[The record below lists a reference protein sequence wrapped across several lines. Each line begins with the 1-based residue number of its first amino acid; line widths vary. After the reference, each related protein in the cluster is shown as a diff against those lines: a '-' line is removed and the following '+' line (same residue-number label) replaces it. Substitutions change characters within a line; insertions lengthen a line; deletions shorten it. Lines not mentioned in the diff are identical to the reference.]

1 MAISRDRKE
10 TLLAEYRQQVTESN
24 GIVLADYTALTVAQ
38 MQNLRRKAREQNG
51 QIFVVKNTLLNVVL
65 KENDLKTPEGL
76 LSGPTVVAFCHQDVP
91 PLAKLFREFAK
102 EMEEGRFVVKGGMME
117 GRFITPEEV
126 SAIADLPSREELL
139 AQVLR
144 TINAPATQMAGVVAS
159 GVRQV
164 LNVIKAYADKLEE
177 EAGGVPAEAAA

>member
-1 MAISRDRKE
+1 MAISRDHKE

-24 GIVLADYTALTVAQ
+24 GIILADYTALTVSQ
-38 MQNLRRKAREQNG
+38 MQDLRRKAREQNG
-51 QIFVVKNTLLNVVL
+51 KIFVVKNTLLNVVF
-65 KENDLKTPEGL
+65 KENELVPPEGL

-91 PLAKLFREFAK
+91 PVAKLFRDFAK

-117 GRFITPEEV
+117 AHFLSPEEV
-126 SAIADLPSREELL
+126 FTVANLPSRDELL

-144 TINAPATQMAGVVAS
+144 SINAPATQMAGVVAS

-177 EAGGVPAEAAA
+177 AGGTSAEAAA